1 MPIMYPIV
9 FFGVF
14 VQMAFD
20 RLLLVY
26 YYERPPAYNVTVTLL
41 VLQIMSYIPFLSLP
55 LVYWQLSNC
64 QIFDNILFELRN

>member
-1 MPIMYPIV
+1 MAFLFGPSMPIMYPII
-9 FFGVF
+9 FCCVF

-41 VLQIMSYIPFLSLP
+41 VLDIMYTIPFLSLP
-55 LVYWQLSNC
+55 LIYW
-64 QIFDNILFELRN
+64 